1 MEKVSGEK
9 KFTTLLAALLA
20 AWLLT
25 GAGLLLLSV
34 LMFRFGLEE
43 EKLSIGITILYVA
56 ATILGGSMAGGRSRE
71 KKYLWGLLS
80 GLLYFCILFGISI
93 IRKRT
98 GAIPVRDLI
107 LTACLCLG
115 GGTLGGMLVAVYR

>member
-43 EKLSIGITILYVA
+43 EKLEVWQEEDP
-56 ATILGGSMAGGRSRE
+56 GR
-71 KKYLWGLLS
+71 KNIS
-80 GLLYFCILFGISI
+80 GDC
-93 IRKRT
+93 
-98 GAIPVRDLI
+98 
-107 LTACLCLG
+107 
-115 GGTLGGMLVAVYR
+115 

>member
-56 ATILGGSMAGGRSRE
+56 ATFLGGSIAGGRSRA

>member
-34 LMFRFGLEE
+34 LMFRLDWKKKNCPLALPYCMLRQPFWVEVWQEE
-43 EKLSIGITILYVA
+43 DP
-56 ATILGGSMAGGRSRE
+56 GR
-71 KKYLWGLLS
+71 KNIS
-80 GLLYFCILFGISI
+80 GDC
-93 IRKRT
+93 
-98 GAIPVRDLI
+98 
-107 LTACLCLG
+107 
-115 GGTLGGMLVAVYR
+115 